1 MIPTI
6 SQGYLI
12 RRHRNASGDGDL
24 KNRILDNLDIDGKKN
39 CSCFS
44 ALTAPG
50 IKIRSKNWNLTFTR
64 WLDSTCT
71 SYDHSDPVQTKT
83 LKSPSKPSSVLILIN
98 ISELLFSILLVLI
111 IAFIYID
118 IIILQVSM
126 YIVVIIITIMFIYIH
141 NHIYI
146 YVYIIYYHIYIYP
159 LYPLIW
165 YH

>member
-118 IIILQVSM
+118 IIILQVST

-146 YVYIIYYHIYIYP
+146 FIHNILSYVYIYP